1 MKCEKEL
8 AKKQKDVVIK
18 GSFKK
23 YYSRTDHQR
32 QASHHARNMQ
42 NTANSSGL
50 YSNGVKHLNVQLSDQ
65 TLLCK
70 ICQKTFKNYTAKS
83 NHMRMHRDQRPFV
96 CTVCKRAFLWEIS
109 FKGHLKAHAR
119 RLVITKRMADG
130 IYQKAKT
137 VQQQKKNKCETD
149 STRSPQLK
157 AENCK
162 HEAVRADKVEESTIK
177 IDLANAN
184 FTNLNDNIR
193 KSDSAPMIIKVR
205 VGNNQG
211 ELKGQQG
218 CESASLKDKFK
229 TAQISMNQ
237 RFQKMKKVD

>member
-1 MKCEKEL
+1 M
-8 AKKQKDVVIK
+8 
-18 GSFKK
+18 
-23 YYSRTDHQR
+23 
-32 QASHHARNMQ
+32 
-42 NTANSSGL
+42 NS
-50 YSNGVKHLNVQLSDQ
+50 KHLNVQLSDQ

-162 HEAVRADKVEESTIK
+162 QDNGNDIKVNNQVASIPNKKIVKAIISHEAVRADKVEESTIK